1 MLTVIMYVIIN
12 HVVYHKNLYDA
23 VVNLT
28 CSSLNI
34 MFVCV
39 CVCVCVCMCWDG
51 RNKMKGGTFS

>member
-1 MLTVIMYVIIN
+1 MYVIIN
-12 HVVYHKNLYDA
+12 HVVYHKDLYDA

-39 CVCVCVCMCWDG
+39 CVCVCVCVYVLGWSKQ
-51 RNKMKGGTFS
+51 NEGGDILIK